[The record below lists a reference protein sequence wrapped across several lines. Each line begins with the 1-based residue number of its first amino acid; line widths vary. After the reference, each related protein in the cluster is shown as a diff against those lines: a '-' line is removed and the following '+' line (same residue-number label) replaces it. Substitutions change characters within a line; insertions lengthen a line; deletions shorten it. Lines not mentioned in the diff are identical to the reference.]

1 MSESACH
8 LADGEIGSAPEPPT
22 PVVDVSPAYDLLVSL
37 ARLTAPKAKLAGL
50 GRWREWQEET
60 VRGLTVAQWRRV
72 QRWFDDAAGSPIGL
86 ALLALVPLL
95 PQPNAIPDFFRALR
109 SLPVADFLRLVV
121 TSAMID
127 PQTPLAADDLLALVG
142 DRAVA
147 THFVAQHLRLT
158 PRQRTLMLS
167 VLADPEAER
176 ADLLKTLE
184 THHTQVFAALEP
196 QLRDEREQATDRM
209 RDILAD
215 RKGAVPSEWVAEP
228 QQFRGFAPVVVAS
241 VPMLGAGHMAYYH
254 EIDRSLF
261 DGMAYEPFI
270 VLIGAEA
277 VLALGSADATATG
290 RGARKLFSG
299 RRSADPAE
307 RWASVYAALADPTRV
322 RIVRLLAERPRY
334 GQELAAALHI
344 SGATISHHMDAL
356 THAGILA
363 LERRSHRTYFTL
375 QGEALATLL
384 RDGERY
390 LLTGEDG
397 MARGTA

>member
-1 MSESACH
+1 MSDDTQRVAN
-8 LADGEIGSAPEPPT
+8 DVVTGAPEPPT
-22 PVVDVSPAYDLLVSL
+22 PVVSDSPAYDLLVSL
-37 ARLTAPKAKLAGL
+37 ARLTTPKAKLAAL
-50 GRWREWQEET
+50 GRWRVWQEET

-72 QRWFDDAAGSPIGL
+72 QRWFDDPAGSPVGL

-95 PQPNAIPDFFRALR
+95 PQLNTIPDFFRALR
-109 SLPVADFLRLVV
+109 SLPLADFLRLVV

-142 DRAVA
+142 DRALA
-147 THFVAQHLRLT
+147 THFVARHLRLT

-184 THHTQVFAALEP
+184 THHTQVFTALES
-196 QLRDEREQATDRM
+196 QLRDERECAADRM
-209 RDILAD
+209 RDVIA
-215 RKGAVPSEWVAEP
+215 RGQGIPTEWVAEP
-228 QQFRGFAPVVVAS
+228 QQVRGFAPVVLAPVS
-241 VPMLGAGHMAYYH
+241 MLTTGHMAYYH

-261 DGMAYEPFI
+261 DGAAYEPFI

-277 VLALGSADATATG
+277 VLALGNADAPG
-290 RGARKLFSG
+290 RGRWTRKTQLG
-299 RRSADPAE
+299 ARSADPAE
-307 RWASVYAALADPTRV
+307 RWASVYAALADPTRL

-334 GQELAAALHI
+334 GQELATTLHI

-356 THAGILA
+356 THAGVLA
-363 LERRSHRTYFTL
+363 LERRAHRTYFTL
-375 QGEALATLL
+375 QGEALAMLL

-390 LLTGEDG
+390 LLTGEDRPT
-397 MARGTA
+397 RGTA